1 MFLFYNV
8 AFLGCFQYVIY
19 WIKCWKYK
27 KLHPDKDTT
36 FIYSL
41 FQKALKTMFLTVF
54 CVCVFISVFCLEL
67 FISIIHTLIRAAF
80 YSIHE
85 EAGFPVPGLEDPSM
99 GINTEGLLP
108 VWSLEILACG
118 GESVQFHT
126 NTTALSVPHPLPTP
140 VQTFTPA
147 VLTLFTRW
155 QHSPLSTYFSFSPST
170 KRHHFFKVK
179 SFPKDKS
186 RYNGTVTFF
195 ENSDVCKKTNRIS
208 V

>member
-118 GESVQFHT
+118 RESFQFHT

-140 VQTFTPA
+140 SSDIHTCSSDSVHQVAALSIVYIFFF
-147 VLTLFTRW
+147 LSLKEKTLF
-155 QHSPLSTYFSFSPST
+155 
-170 KRHHFFKVK
+170 FFKVK
-179 SFPKDKS
+179 SFLKDRS
-186 RYNGTVTFF
+186 RYNGL
-195 ENSDVCKKTNRIS
+195 
-208 V
+208 